1 MKKVVCAICKSNNN
15 TKLLYKETVN
25 LAAIN
30 QVSFSARRTPDK
42 HHYRITE
49 CVKCGLIFSNPILD
63 SQKIERFYR
72 ESDFN
77 YKKESDYLKKTY
89 YDYFNKFIK
98 PKNKKV
104 KILEIG
110 CGNGFFLEELFDK
123 GFKNIHGIE
132 PGVRSVNKARPNIK
146 DKIVV
151 DVLKRNIFKDNY
163 FDIICCFHTMD
174 HIVDMYNFMREVNSL
189 LKTNG
194 KALFI
199 VHDTK
204 SLSVKLL
211 GEKSP
216 IFDIEHIYLFNK
228 KSLNKLF
235 NKYEFMQ
242 IKTFRVINKY
252 PISYWAKLFPMPDKI
267 KKKLIWILAVTKFG
281 FLPFSLP
288 AGNIGVVARKR
299 KTLFQKE

>member
-1 MKKVVCAICKSNNN
+1 MRKIVCAICKTNENAE
-15 TKLLYKETVN
+15 LLYKETVD
-25 LAAIN
+25 LQAVDQA
-30 QVSFSARRTPDK
+30 SFSARRTPDK
-42 HHYRITE
+42 LHFRFSK
-49 CVKCGLIFSNPILD
+49 CVKCGLIFSNPILS

-89 YDYFNKFIK
+89 YSYFKKFVK
-98 PKNKKV
+98 PENKKI

-110 CGNGFFLEELFDK
+110 CGNGFFLEELFDN

-132 PGVRSVNKARPNIK
+132 PGVRSVSKAKPHIK

-151 DVLKRNIFKDNY
+151 DVLKKNIFKENF

-174 HIVDMYNFMREVNSL
+174 HIIDMENFMKDINSL

-194 KALFI
+194 KVFVI
-199 VHDTK
+199 VHDTS

-216 IFDIEHIYLFNK
+216 IFDIEHIFLFNK

-235 NKYEFMQ
+235 TKYNFAR
-242 IKTFRVINKY
+242 IKTFKVINKY
-252 PISYWAKLFPMPDKI
+252 PISYWTKLFPMPNAI
-267 KKKLIWILAVTKFG
+267 KRGLVWILAITG
-281 FLPFSLP
+281 LGSLPFFLP
-288 AGNIGVVARKR
+288 AGNIGIVAYKR
-299 KTLFQKE
+299 ETSFQEK